1 MFGKNQTRWYI
12 TPGCFFPH
20 MFGFWQICTGKG
32 TNVWKKPHNYMFA
45 NVGHFPHMCG
55 KSHRPAYF
63 PLGYRRS
70 ASMSLKWERMEADG
84 ILFNQSKQVP
94 GKLIH
99 LMGMMYLAWLEGR
112 SVLKFDLIYCI
123 RSTHMWFDGLKTN
136 MFLRELELW
145 IIIIRCMGP
154 KNILIQ
160 YWMISVCKSSMI
172 KLFSSS
178 QSWYIY
184 LIFSE
189 SEAQS

>member
-1 MFGKNQTRWYI
+1 
-12 TPGCFFPH
+12 
-20 MFGFWQICTGKG
+20 
-32 TNVWKKPHNYMFA
+32 
-45 NVGHFPHMCG
+45 
-55 KSHRPAYF
+55 
-63 PLGYRRS
+63 
-70 ASMSLKWERMEADG
+70 MEADG

-172 KLFSSS
+172 NFFSS

-189 SEAQS
+189 SEAQIPFLLKITENKADLRSYPYLEVPLQKNDECRPFP

>member
-1 MFGKNQTRWYI
+1 MKNTD
-12 TPGCFFPH
+12 
-20 MFGFWQICTGKG
+20 QILKNTAHAHSW
-32 TNVWKKPHNYMFA
+32 NIQYASV
-45 NVGHFPHMCG
+45 
-55 KSHRPAYF
+55 
-63 PLGYRRS
+63 
-70 ASMSLKWERMEADG
+70 SMSLKLERMEADG

-172 KLFSSS
+172 NLFF
-178 QSWYIY
+178 
-184 LIFSE
+184 FSKPIHFFDILRIRGPNPFPPKNHRE
-189 SEAQS
+189 